1 MKDIAQE
8 IFIKLNE
15 AYKKNDVDEV
25 KRVLSELK
33 QGMFKPRSETVCES
47 DQLKIIIKTLKHKI
61 KNLEDEI
68 FIIKD
73 SEDYQTISS
82 IDDWNSYFEDVKAQ
96 LIEEIDYL
104 KVDIDMPDGPVDD
117 DIPF

>member
-1 MKDIAQE
+1 M
-8 IFIKLNE
+8 
-15 AYKKNDVDEV
+15 DEV
-25 KRVLSELK
+25 KQILSELR
-33 QGMFKPRSETVCES
+33 QDIFKPRSETVSES
-47 DQLKIIIKTLKHKI
+47 DQLKVIIKTLKHKI

-82 IDDWNSYFEDVKAQ
+82 IDDWNIYFEDVKAQ

-104 KVDIDMPDGPVDD
+104 EPNTGPVDD
-117 DIPF
+117 DIQF